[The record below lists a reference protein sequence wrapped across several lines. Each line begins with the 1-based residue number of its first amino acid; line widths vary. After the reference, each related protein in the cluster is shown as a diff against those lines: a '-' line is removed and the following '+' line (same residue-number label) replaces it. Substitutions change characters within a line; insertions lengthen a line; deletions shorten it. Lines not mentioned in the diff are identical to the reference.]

1 MHLTTSLYLLAAWT
15 AAASASLNNVNV
27 NASGQGELVGMG
39 VLLPRQQGSANLQTF
54 SGALGGG
61 AASAITNSGDPDR
74 PFEVDGD
81 TFVCLLSTATST
93 TYPSGFVNLLVVMC
107 VCERERDY

>member
-1 MHLTTSLYLLAAWT
+1 MHLATPLYLLAAWS
-15 AAASASLNNVNV
+15 AAVSASFNNV
-27 NASGQGELVGMG
+27 NASGQGELGGMG
-39 VLLPRQQGSANLQTF
+39 VLLPRQQGRANLQAF

-81 TFVCLLSTATST
+81 TFVCILATYHSLLLLRL
-93 TYPSGFVNLLVVMC
+93 VLLV
-107 VCERERDY
+107 R

>member
-1 MHLTTSLYLLAAWT
+1 MHLTTPLYLLAAWSV
-15 AAASASLNNVNV
+15 AASASLNNVNV
-27 NASGQGELVGMG
+27 NVNANVSGQGELVGMA
-39 VLLPRQQGSANLQTF
+39 VLLPRQQGRANLQTF

-81 TFVCLLSTATST
+81 TFVCLLSTT
-93 TYPSGFVNLLVVMC
+93 TTTTTITRPSGSMNLPAVV
-107 VCERERDY
+107 V